1 MRISDWS
8 SDVCSSD
15 LAATQEIANNVQ
27 QAASGTQ
34 QVTNNISGVTQA
46 ASETGGAVAQMQSS
60 SGELAHQAEHPTVEV
75 DKFLQVVRT
84 AWPNRSEELR
94 VGEDGCSTC
103 RYRWWP

>member
-60 SGELAHQAEHPTVEV
+60 SGELAHQAEYLKVEV
-75 DKFLQVVRT
+75 DKFLQDRK
-84 AWPNRSEELR
+84 
-94 VGEDGCSTC
+94 STSLNSSHKC
-103 RYRWWP
+103 ATRMPSSA